1 METHQTLALLGRRKM
16 AWKIQPDA
24 CLHGTSLPWERD
36 QQMPPSN
43 HLQSP
48 AVVQLS
54 PLVTQLPHPHVFL
67 ACLGKIFLVFPHI
80 RISPVASCN
89 QHGWGFFLSHFPH
102 GAFCGQA
109 LLRCWMGATKRKGKQ
124 VVKNWRCFSFCFSVL
139 ATITEMPHQS
149 HPLWKTWAGT
159 NTEAHLLSNTWCQ
172 QTVSKP
178 QAEAHRYGKGSQLHR
193 QASRE
198 GQGRVAFPQQA
209 GATSRAHF
217 FPFGQLHTVATC
229 FRISCLLKSCSDAP
243 STSAP
248 LDKDPVC
255 KNTFPWAQEQHL

>member
-1 METHQTLALLGRRKM
+1 METHQTLALQGRRKM
-16 AWKIQPDA
+16 AWKIQPGA

-67 ACLGKIFLVFPHI
+67 ACLGKIFLVLPHI
-80 RISPVASCN
+80 RISPVTSCN

-198 GQGRVAFPQQA
+198 GQGKSGLPTAGRCHQQGTFLSLWA
-209 GATSRAHF
+209 ASH
-217 FPFGQLHTVATC
+217 
-229 FRISCLLKSCSDAP
+229 SSNLL
-243 STSAP
+243 
-248 LDKDPVC
+248 
-255 KNTFPWAQEQHL
+255 